1 MDIELSPW
9 QVLVLPIAILLA
21 IEVGAPLA
29 AERNSAA
36 LPLLWSIF
44 PALGALLSGDL
55 IQFLDPFMHFMVGLM
70 LIVAIPGSL
79 GVFLLA
85 LRE

>member
-1 MDIELSPW
+1 MDIQLSPR

-29 AERNSAA
+29 AERNAAA
-36 LPLLWSIF
+36 LPLLGRIF
-44 PALGALLSGDL
+44 PAIGALLSGDL
-55 IQFLDPFMHFMVGLM
+55 IMFLDPFLHFMVGLM
-70 LIVAIPGSL
+70 LIVAIPGSI

-85 LRE
+85 MRE